1 LGFNKKNQ
9 QKKYSSP
16 TIFLRKDI
24 ISCEFICG
32 NMFSRELFVASTTEC
47 MFGSTSGAAR
57 IDFGRV
63 QLILT
68 CLVSPK

>member
-47 MFGSTSGAAR
+47 VFGLAVTKIEFGRIEFDR
-57 IDFGRV
+57 IDF
-63 QLILT
+63 
-68 CLVSPK
+68 S